1 MRIFRLLISCVLA
14 AVALHAQAFERP
26 FPEKAKRG
34 AMTPDNYPRVLI
46 NDKQRH
52 LSAGARIW
60 SQDNLIVM
68 PASIRGEDIPVLYT
82 EDNTGDIDRI
92 WMLTS
97 DEVKRIADKP
107 APKPLP
113 APVSSGTDAQDTP

>member
-1 MRIFRLLISCVLA
+1 MRNLRLLISCVLA
-14 AVALHAQAFERP
+14 AVTLHAHAFERP
-26 FPEKAKRG
+26 FPEKARRG
-34 AMTPDNYPRVLI
+34 VMTPGNYPRVLI

-82 EDNTGDIDRI
+82 EDNAGDIDRI
-92 WMLTS
+92 WMLTP
-97 DEVKRIADKP
+97 DEIKRIADKP

-113 APVSSGTDAQDTP
+113 APVNNTQSTQ